1 MFPEGRSLPDC
12 SNCKWGPFLYDFQGE
27 CVGSQLLYALL
38 AGDADE
44 QELEQ
49 ELEQEESTTQESQAN
64 LAA

>member
-1 MFPEGRSLPDC
+1 MFPEERSLPDC

-27 CVGSQLLYALL
+27 CVGSQLLA
-38 AGDADE
+38 AWDADE

-49 ELEQEESTTQESQAN
+49 KEGTTQESQAS